1 MESERKMN
9 LTNLTKGLIAA
20 SALTVASFSANAG
33 VIASSYL
40 EVNNF
45 ALNGVTSADLLFLA
59 PGSREGNTSAQINI
73 GTNLTAGDADSASAL
88 GDVDALLACVGD
100 CSVIG
105 LDTPAAENAGTLH
118 WSTGLAD
125 DLNYSYSDQ
134 TVAGN
139 ALDGTSTGFTLAES
153 SLSKVPQGN
162 ASSNGNI
169 FNEFEAIFKFN
180 GGTDTNVNFTLNY
193 VLDMA
198 SIITADVAFD
208 DLITATT
215 TAFANFTVSLTNIGT
230 GDRQQ
235 WNIVD
240 ETVSGRDGAMFN
252 TIFPGSNSKEVNL
265 NENFD
270 SGDFLLE
277 AQNAYTLNI
286 SQTTSTNISLVP
298 EPTSLALFGLGLL
311 GLAGA
316 ARRRNS

>member
-1 MESERKMN
+1 
-9 LTNLTKGLIAA
+9 NLTKSLIAA
-20 SALTVASFSANAG
+20 SVLTVASFGANAG

-45 ALNGVTSADLLFLA
+45 ALNGVSSADLLFLA
-59 PGSREGNTSAQINI
+59 SGSREGNTSAQINI
-73 GTNLTAGDADSASAL
+73 GTNLTAGDADSSSAL
-88 GDVDALLACVGD
+88 GDVDALLACVGN
-100 CSVIG
+100 CTVLG
-105 LDTPAAENAGTLH
+105 LNTPAAENAGTLH
-118 WSTGLAD
+118 WSTGLAN

-134 TVAGN
+134 NVSGN
-139 ALDGTSTGFTLAES
+139 AIDGTSSGFTLAES
-153 SLSKVPQGN
+153 SLSSVPQGN

-180 GGTDTNVNFTLNY
+180 GGTNANVNFTLDY

-198 SIITADVAFD
+198 SVITADVAFD

-215 TAFANFTVSLTNIGT
+215 TAFANFTVSLTNINT
-230 GDRQQ
+230 GLRQQ

-252 TIFPGSNSKEVNL
+252 TLFPGSNSKAVNS
-265 NENFD
+265 NENFN

-277 AQNAYTLNI
+277 AQNAYALNI
-286 SQTTSTNISLVP
+286 SQTTSTNVSLVP
-298 EPTSLALFGLGLL
+298 EPTSIALFGLGLL